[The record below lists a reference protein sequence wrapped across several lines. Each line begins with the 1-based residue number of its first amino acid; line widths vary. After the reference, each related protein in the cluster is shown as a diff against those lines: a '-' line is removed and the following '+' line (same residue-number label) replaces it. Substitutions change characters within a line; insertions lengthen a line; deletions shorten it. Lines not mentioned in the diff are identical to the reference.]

1 MDNIIDRDNLQD
13 AYIKEMI
20 DNMDFKTMYQFCY
33 DTINEDLNNY
43 SMTELIEEVENYNPE
58 LLDGNQNYIVLSNS
72 N

>member
-13 AYIKEMI
+13 SYIKELI
-20 DNMDFKTMYQFCY
+20 DCMDFKTMYQFCY

-58 LLDGNQNYIVLSNS
+58 LLDGNKNYIVLSNS